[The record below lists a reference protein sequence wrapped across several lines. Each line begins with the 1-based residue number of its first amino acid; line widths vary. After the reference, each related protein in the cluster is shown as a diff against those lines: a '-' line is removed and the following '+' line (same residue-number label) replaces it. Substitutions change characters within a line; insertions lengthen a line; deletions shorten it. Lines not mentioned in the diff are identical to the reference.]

1 MEPKD
6 PFENK
11 VKSALE
17 EYAPAYEQG
26 AWEDFAPR
34 LESLHV
40 PFWKKWYAPYGY
52 ATVLAG
58 LTWLYLAL
66 QHNPEITTS
75 QAPLP
80 LAKETITLVQRDTVC
95 VYDTIYVYRRQIIDT
110 QIFGEA
116 NSGIASTLD
125 LNGNNLNQTISE
137 ETTATAIGSPSKPDT
152 TIDEGKGITESATR
166 QVANNNSPH
175 AGTPAPSKSQTDS
188 AYREAIA
195 HTDSIDTKTTLPSS
209 PTRTRTRTSM
219 AAPSINRQKLEI
231 LKTDREFV
239 EGDTSNL
246 SSPPIRQKQKNQLSF
261 YAKPALTLLLPVHA
275 ELEFYPAILPELSA
289 ELRWNDS
296 FGLSTGLIWGNI
308 TADLDDPEDF
318 PAGYLNRFPGLAD
331 LSEEPDDVEIRSE
344 QLWIP
349 LIASLR
355 PVTSGRF
362 DINIQ
367 AGFLINHLR
376 SQRFTYIFEE
386 QSMLSDFSE
395 KVRLNEW
402 KVSHAMIDVGSGYS
416 VSECMSLQMSATYWL
431 PLVKT
436 GVDQSRIHG
445 LGLSFGLNYRLWKRT
460 TF

>member
-11 VKSALE
+11 IKSALE

-34 LESLHV
+34 LESLNI
-40 PFWKKWYAPYGY
+40 PFWKKWYAPYLYSTG
-52 ATVLAG
+52 LAG
-58 LTWLYLAL
+58 LIWLYLAL
-66 QHNPEITTS
+66 QTTPGISIS
-75 QAPLP
+75 QAYLP
-80 LAKETITLVQRDTVC
+80 PDNQTITLVQRDTLY
-95 VYDTIYVYRRQIIDT
+95 VYDTVYVYRRQIIDT
-110 QIFGEA
+110 QIFSEES
-116 NSGIASTLD
+116 SGIASTLD
-125 LNGNNLNQTISE
+125 LNGNNLNQPISE
-137 ETTATAIGSPSKPDT
+137 ETKATAIESTFKSDT
-152 TIDEGKGITESATR
+152 NTDESKGITESATR
-166 QVANNNSPH
+166 QVARQNAPR
-175 AGTPAPSKSQTDS
+175 AGATAPSKSQTDS
-188 AYREAIA
+188 TYQETIA
-195 HTDSIDTKTTLPSS
+195 NTESIDTESGLPVS
-209 PTRTRTRTSM
+209 PNKTRTRTSM
-219 AAPSINRQKLEI
+219 AAPSINRQKLEV

-246 SSPPIRQKQKNQLSF
+246 SSPPIRQKQKNQLSL
-261 YAKPALTLLLPVHA
+261 YAKPALTLLLPIHS
-275 ELEFYPAILPELSA
+275 ELEFYPAILPELSV

-318 PAGYLNRFPGLAD
+318 PAGYLNRFPGLPD

-355 PVTSGRF
+355 PVASGRF

-367 AGFLINHLR
+367 VGFLINYLR

-386 QSMLSDFSE
+386 QSMLADFSE
-395 KVRLNEW
+395 KVKLNEW
-402 KVSHAMIDVGSGYS
+402 TVSHAMIGVGSGYS
-416 VSECMSLQMSATYWL
+416 ISERMSLQMGATYWL

-445 LGLSFGLNYRLWKRT
+445 LGLNFGLNYRLWKRT
-460 TF
+460 NF

>member
-11 VKSALE
+11 IKSALE

-34 LESLHV
+34 LDTPHV
-40 PFWKKWYAPYGY
+40 PFWKQWYAPYGY
-52 ATVLAG
+52 ATMLAG

-66 QHNPEITTS
+66 QTTPEIPMS
-75 QAPLP
+75 QASIPVD
-80 LAKETITLVQRDTVC
+80 KQTITLLQRDTVY
-95 VYDTIYVYRRQIIDT
+95 VYDTIYVYRRQIINT

-116 NSGIASTLD
+116 SSGIASTLD
-125 LNGNNLNQTISE
+125 LNGNNLNQSISE
-137 ETTATAIGSPSKPDT
+137 ETTATAIGSTSKSDT
-152 TIDEGKGITESATR
+152 NTDESKGITESATR
-166 QVANNNSPH
+166 QVANQNAPQARTS
-175 AGTPAPSKSQTDS
+175 APSKSQTDS
-188 AYREAIA
+188 LYREAIA
-195 HTDSIDTKTTLPSS
+195 RTDSIATKTTLPSS
-209 PTRTRTRTSM
+209 PTRTRKSM
-219 AAPSINRQKLEI
+219 AAPSINRQKLKV

-246 SSPPIRQKQKNQLSF
+246 SSPPIRRKQKNQLF
-261 YAKPALTLLLPVHA
+261 LYAKPALTLLLPVHA
-275 ELEFYPAILPELSA
+275 ELEFYPAILPELSG

-318 PAGYLNRFPGLAD
+318 PAGYLNRFPGLTD

-355 PVTSGRF
+355 PVANGRF

-367 AGFLINHLR
+367 AGFLINYLR
-376 SQRFTYIFEE
+376 NQRYTYIFEE
-386 QSMLSDFSE
+386 QSMLADFSE
-395 KVRLNEW
+395 KVKLNEW
-402 KVSHAMIDVGSGYS
+402 KVSHAMIGVGSGYS
-416 VSECMSLQMSATYWL
+416 ISERMSLQMSATYWL

-445 LGLSFGLNYRLWKRT
+445 LGLNFGVNYRIWKRT

>member
-11 VKSALE
+11 IKSALE
-17 EYAPAYEQG
+17 DYSPAYEQG

-34 LESLHV
+34 LESLHT
-40 PFWKKWYAPYGY
+40 PFWKKWYAPYLY
-52 ATVLAG
+52 ATGLAG

-66 QHNPEITTS
+66 QTTPGISMS
-75 QAPLP
+75 QASLP
-80 LAKETITLVQRDTVC
+80 LDKKTITLVQRDTLY
-95 VYDTIYVYRRQIIDT
+95 VYDTVYVYRRQIIDT

-116 NSGIASTLD
+116 NNGIAYTSD
-125 LNGNNLNQTISE
+125 RSEKIQVQTIFEKATVTVSSTISQSNS
-137 ETTATAIGSPSKPDT
+137 TT
-152 TIDEGKGITESATR
+152 DEGKGVIESATR
-166 QVANNNSPH
+166 QVAKQNAPQ
-175 AGTPAPSKSQTDS
+175 AGATVPSQSQTDS
-188 AYREAIA
+188 TYQETVANTE
-195 HTDSIDTKTTLPSS
+195 SIDTESGLPVS
-209 PTRTRTRTSM
+209 PNKTRTRTSM
-219 AAPSINRQKLEI
+219 AAPSINRQKLEV

-246 SSPPIRQKQKNQLSF
+246 SSPPIRQKQKNQLSI

-308 TADLDDPEDF
+308 IADLDDPEDF
-318 PAGYLNRFPGLAD
+318 PAGYLNRFPGLPD

-355 PVTSGRF
+355 PVASGRF

-367 AGFLINHLR
+367 AGFLINYLR

-386 QSMLSDFSE
+386 QSMLADFSE
-395 KVRLNEW
+395 KVKLNEW
-402 KVSHAMIDVGSGYS
+402 KVSHAMIGVGSGYFIS
-416 VSECMSLQMSATYWL
+416 KRMSLQMSATYWL

-436 GVDQSRIHG
+436 GVDQSTVHG
-445 LGLSFGLNYRLWKRT
+445 LGLNFGLNYRLWKRT
-460 TF
+460 KF